1 MKLRFVFL
9 ALLLAASTRVGAT
22 EPQKPYRMDARVAYI
37 RGTLSALTETPPAD
51 LEREIDFARAL
62 ERGACSA
69 GPYRLRVECLLV
81 AMKRYCHERTDAEAQ
96 RCPRTMDV
104 IASNILADERLIPP
118 EKRYQIIRE
127 NQDYRP
133 ALARELLR
141 IQGTLAVD
149 FRLQTGDAE
158 DLDTMAANID
168 HYCLAS
174 KGETKLSYQTCAS
187 SLVWFIMTTNKG
199 RTNKGPQ

>member
-1 MKLRFVFL
+1 MKARSGFL
-9 ALLLAASTRVGAT
+9 ALLLAASVSVNAAEPPRAYRV
-22 EPQKPYRMDARVAYI
+22 DARVAHI
-37 RGTLSALTETPPAD
+37 RGALAALGETAPAE
-51 LEREIDFARAL
+51 LQQGIELARAL

-69 GPYRLRVECLLV
+69 GAYRLRVECLLV
-81 AMKRYCHERTDAEAQ
+81 AMKRYCHDRGGAEAQ
-96 RCPRTMDV
+96 RCPRIMDV
-104 IASNILADERLIPP
+104 IASNVLADERLIPP

-133 ALARELLR
+133 ALARELSR

-168 HYCLAS
+168 RYCLTSAD
-174 KGETKLSYQTCAS
+174 ETKLSYQACAS
-187 SLVWFIMTTNKG
+187 SLVWFIVRADRG
-199 RTNKGPQ
+199 AR

>member
-1 MKLRFVFL
+1 MKVRVAIL
-9 ALLLAASTRVGAT
+9 ALLLAASVSVSAA
-22 EPQKPYRMDARVAYI
+22 EPPRPYRRDARVAHI
-37 RGTLSALTETPPAD
+37 RGTLKALTETAPAD
-51 LEREIDFARAL
+51 LQQGIDFARAL

-69 GPYRLRVECLLV
+69 GAYRLRVECLLV
-81 AMKRYCHERTDAEAQ
+81 AMKRYCHDRAEAEAE

-118 EKRYQIIRE
+118 EKRYQIIRN

-168 HYCLAS
+168 RYCLTSAD
-174 KGETKLSYQTCAS
+174 ETKLSYQTCAS
-187 SLVWFIMTTNKG
+187 SLVWFIVG
-199 RTNKGPQ
+199 ADRRAQ